1 MFCLVSGHEI
11 KCYLWQ
17 PLLGRVLEIWL
28 IYIYVILFPLLG
40 DASLMLGGD
49 SMVDVGDCLIL

>member
-1 MFCLVSGHEI
+1 MLSLAASTWASVGDLVD
-11 KCYLWQ
+11 
-17 PLLGRVLEIWL
+17 

-49 SMVDVGDCLIL
+49 SMVDAGDCLIL